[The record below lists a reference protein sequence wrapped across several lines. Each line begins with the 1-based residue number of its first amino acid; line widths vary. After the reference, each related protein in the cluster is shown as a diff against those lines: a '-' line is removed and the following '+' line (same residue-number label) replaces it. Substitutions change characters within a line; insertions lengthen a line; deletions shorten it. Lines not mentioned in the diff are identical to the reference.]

1 MACLFVTCRWS
12 CSHNEP
18 NPKQRFLYYLA
29 TCVIFTW
36 PYLVYCGKIG
46 QLLTFMTQYNLCS
59 ILRKLF
65 IYYPLYFSAW
75 KVEHHD
81 VWLDGKRQD
90 FVGSDHRQMP
100 RCSLRHLRLHD
111 SHHGGGWKY
120 LKFNQKFC
128 QTFCLLVGLCWRGHW
143 VCGGQAASGSS
154 SCCRIWDMPLPSPG
168 PAHPIPVLEIEFGP
182 PHTNFGSVWSSQKA
196 HKFRQIQPTTKVRL
210 LCFDCPLRIKIN
222 DSCFSLCY
230 QWNIYFSVSHLFV
243 I

>member
-65 IYYPLYFSAW
+65 IYFPLYFSAW

-143 VCGGQAASGSS
+143 VCGGQAASGTS
-154 SCCRIWDMPLPSPG
+154 SCCRIWDMPSLSPAPPNDQNSRFFFILADLEKCTLRDPYYAAWFYNSLPRMPTLMCRRRNK
-168 PAHPIPVLEIEFGP
+168 A
-182 PHTNFGSVWSSQKA
+182 SSSLM
-196 HKFRQIQPTTKVRL
+196 RSSI
-210 LCFDCPLRIKIN
+210 
-222 DSCFSLCY
+222 FSL
-230 QWNIYFSVSHLFV
+230 SS
-243 I
+243 